1 MDSRIE
7 GIFFLLLCITWELT
21 LEDALNIFLR
31 IEYTIG
37 IFKFLQENYHRN
49 RMVTSIWI
57 DRSKDF
63 SRQERSNQVQGNS
76 ANGNA
81 ARVPFGGYLKCH
93 SRAQAS
99 IKGHRSLCGETTVLF
114 VGLVVRKINLPKI
127 RTPPRS
133 SRSCI
138 SLKRFKL
145 LKPWNHVSPL
155 SGEPRLTFH
164 VTETGNF
171 HRASIIS
178 ELNFKL
184 LHTRWC
190 HFRFERVSNLI
201 FLRHIYI
208 SMVIPA

>member
-1 MDSRIE
+1 MRTDIRGCLSSY
-7 GIFFLLLCITWELT
+7 T
-21 LEDALNIFLR
+21 
-31 IEYTIG
+31 EYTIG
-37 IFKFLQENYHRN
+37 IIEFSNFSKRIIIEIGWRPVYESIDERIFR
-49 RMVTSIWI
+49 VTA
-57 DRSKDF
+57 K
-63 SRQERSNQVQGNS
+63 ERSNQVQGNS

-145 LKPWNHVSPL
+145 LKP
-155 SGEPRLTFH
+155 
-164 VTETGNF
+164 
-171 HRASIIS
+171 
-178 ELNFKL
+178 
-184 LHTRWC
+184 
-190 HFRFERVSNLI
+190 
-201 FLRHIYI
+201 
-208 SMVIPA
+208 

>member
-1 MDSRIE
+1 MVDRCTIDVDRWSIDERI
-7 GIFFLLLCITWELT
+7 FRVAT
-21 LEDALNIFLR
+21 
-31 IEYTIG
+31 
-37 IFKFLQENYHRN
+37 K
-49 RMVTSIWI
+49 
-57 DRSKDF
+57 
-63 SRQERSNQVQGNS
+63 ERSNQVQGNS

-81 ARVPFGGYLKCH
+81 TRVPFGGYLKCH

-178 ELNFKL
+178 ELNSKL
-184 LHTRWC
+184 LYTLMPFP
-190 HFRFERVSNLI
+190 FRESF
-201 FLRHIYI
+201 
-208 SMVIPA
+208 